1 MENKSAEEQINILEN
16 ITIQILQGAAKE
28 VKKSTKVNKYSA

>member
-28 VKKSTKVNKYSA
+28 VKKVH

>member
-16 ITIQILQGAAKE
+16 IPIQILQGAAKE
-28 VKKSTKVNKYSA
+28 VKKVH